1 MSDSER
7 CIETTM
13 FQENDHLHVTV
24 GLGTCTCVLVQ
35 VYAPTCTGLL
45 DQRRELEKEKMTNFD
60 ERAKD
65 WDSDPKK
72 VERARV
78 TAEAIRKAIPLSTN
92 MSALEY
98 GCGTGLLSFALQSDL
113 GRITLA
119 DTSQGMLD
127 VLAEKIAAAGV
138 TNMRPVKLDLATD
151 PLPAERY
158 RLTYSLMVLHHIQN
172 VKAMLG
178 KFHALL
184 EPGGYLL
191 VADLDK
197 EDGTFHTD
205 GTTDVHLGFERGE
218 LQQLVEAAGFGE
230 VRFSTAYVIRKMVG
244 EMEKDFPVFLMVARK
259 N

>member
-1 MSDSER
+1 
-7 CIETTM
+7 
-13 FQENDHLHVTV
+13 
-24 GLGTCTCVLVQ
+24 LGVAQIANLRYKIT
-35 VYAPTCTGLL
+35 
-45 DQRRELEKEKMTNFD
+45 MTNFD

-72 VERARV
+72 VERAYAV
-78 TAEAIRKAIPLSTN
+78 AEAIRRTIPLTTD

-98 GCGTGLLSFALQSDL
+98 GCGTGLLSFALQADL
-113 GRITLA
+113 GPITLA

-127 VLAEKIAAAGV
+127 VLAEKIAVAGV

-158 RLTYSLMVLHHIQN
+158 QLTYSLLTMHHIQDTQDI
-172 VKAMLG
+172 LR

-184 EPGGYLL
+184 EPGGILL
-191 VADLDK
+191 VADLDQ

-205 GTTDVHLGFERGE
+205 GTTDIHLGFARTE
-218 LQQLVEAAGFGE
+218 LQRQAEAAGFGE
-230 VRFSTAYVIRKMVG
+230 VAFTTAVVLHKKVDDV
-244 EMEKDFPVFLMVARK
+244 EKAFPIFLMSTRK